1 LSDNSGKNSGIKWR
15 QIYEYTFDPK
25 LIFVHKLMPKLDH
38 KKYQKKKFLGS
49 ASTERITNNICF
61 IAFWQI
67 SFLAASSVDGRQI
80 WEKTKA
86 NQSPPLLLD
95 SSRGQSYQFGN
106 IFAIKIGKF
115 YSK

>member
-1 LSDNSGKNSGIKWR
+1 
-15 QIYEYTFDPK
+15 
-25 LIFVHKLMPKLDH
+25 
-38 KKYQKKKFLGS
+38 LGS

-106 IFAIKIGKF
+106 IFAIKIGNF
-115 YSK
+115 YSTLMHKNFRNITFQNKFFYTKIMKCLTKYKLKWYITYIT